1 MFINRQFGVIINK
14 QKLAGNIGKIRIVDG
29 GMKNAV
35 LVAVSADAGCNFVL
49 IIRLVVVAG
58 FP

>member
-1 MFINRQFGVIINK
+1 MFIDRQFGVIINK
-14 QKLAGNIGKIRIVDG
+14 QKLAGNIGKIRTIDCC
-29 GMKNAV
+29 MENAV

>member
-1 MFINRQFGVIINK
+1 MFIDRQFGVIINK

-35 LVAVSADAGCNFVL
+35 LVAVSADGAGSAH
-49 IIRLVVVAG
+49 R
-58 FP
+58 